1 MLTFE
6 TLLVKELQKQQ
17 SRAEFCDIVL
27 QTRDVSVPVHSC
39 VLSAF
44 SPWLCGALSAMPS
57 PRSGQ
62 RRLIEVQAV
71 EACTLLSLVSLL
83 YSGQLNE
90 DKEEV
95 LSAACKLGI
104 DIPQQVAKRPGT
116 ERNTQTECVKE
127 VAERECQTETVPSE
141 SQNPKETIES
151 VHLIGTSSWR
161 TDQGLCTYTDGS
173 DITLATLQNVQ
184 VNPENM
190 PSFQVMDVVPET
202 AIYPTASGPPCL
214 PQVYECPPSA
224 SYQQP
229 PTPLPPH
236 PYPSHSTNVETLSNE
251 GQPALGRVSEG
262 EGCVLE
268 AFARF
273 ENNIPGYINY
283 FLDTNIAQGAVQR
296 DQSQRGMRGD
306 FKTEGR
312 AMRVRRAGARGGFA
326 LKGEGLSICKREQN
340 MNRCGRVA
348 RSGWMG
354 QGGGRTGSMLNTR
367 QMFKNHER
375 LKRRRQGRGA
385 TKEEGERGRSSSR
398 GRPRQ
403 RQKGSR
409 GRLVEPVRQETAP
422 PRRGRRGRP
431 RKHPLPEPDVS
442 QNFSGISPPDQK
454 TMNPSAPSLM
464 HTAALPA
471 ANQSCLT
478 QPMDWLIDDVI
489 AQLPFI
495 PNNQNGITT
504 TATVDSNMDHP
515 RTQSSVKLADLGI
528 TQPQSE
534 GELSDIL
541 DSFLRTFEQHVSV
554 CDSDVQDGMVPN
566 ITDGTQTCGQ
576 SSQNFT
582 VHTRT
587 SNAHATSMTTTTQ
600 GSKASLSKNGPRG
613 SSARR
618 PQKPSCFWQV
628 SGVEMEKSTGQH
640 SEQRLKYGRMTRSQ
654 SRKRKLDVFEELP
667 RRDELLAKHKKKR
680 KKEQLE
686 KMRVKA
692 SLPKK
697 KKRKKTSRLHSEEK
711 CSGSTADSSCSVTSA
726 LRKVIN
732 PVSGHNVKNA
742 TQTTKILE
750 KTLDRSK
757 SSELH
762 AHTESSLVKQ
772 KQVGRPKRDT
782 TKSLLEG
789 STLKVQCITESSR
802 PKQSDTTNKSTGT
815 RPALSAFEIM
825 KKILGNQQKREEE
838 RKGEENTMWTVKK
851 QKVKE
856 SLTNA
861 QVPGA
866 EVNMT
871 ENKEKNA
878 RIRDEGHNNSR
889 INQKDEET
897 SGRMKEAANQKNILL
912 QQNLP
917 SADGGTM
924 SKGERLMEDSYSNGR
939 FETALSLNDSPLQ
952 RCSTEGLMLK
962 NTTDMPFVSH
972 ALVPTTPLEK
982 LRNTQGSVASSE
994 EDEDVDVVE
1003 VSSSLSES
1011 FPVLPITADV
1021 VLSTEEGDSDEDD
1034 EIDVISLGSN

>member
-17 SRAEFCDIVL
+17 SRAEFCDTVL
-27 QTRDVSVPVHSC
+27 QTRGVSVPVHSC

-57 PRSGQ
+57 PRNGQ

-104 DIPQQVAKRPGT
+104 DIPQQVAKRPST
-116 ERNTQTECVKE
+116 EQNTQTECMKE

-141 SQNPKETIES
+141 CQNPKETIES

-161 TDQGLCTYTDGS
+161 TDQGICTYTDGS

-202 AIYPTASGPPCL
+202 AMYPTASGPACM
-214 PQVYECPPSA
+214 PQVYE
-224 SYQQP
+224 
-229 PTPLPPH
+229 
-236 PYPSHSTNVETLSNE
+236 
-251 GQPALGRVSEG
+251 
-262 EGCVLE
+262 
-268 AFARF
+268 
-273 ENNIPGYINY
+273 I
-283 FLDTNIAQGAVQR
+283 
-296 DQSQRGMRGD
+296 
-306 FKTEGR
+306 
-312 AMRVRRAGARGGFA
+312 
-326 LKGEGLSICKREQN
+326 
-340 MNRCGRVA
+340 
-348 RSGWMG
+348 
-354 QGGGRTGSMLNTR
+354 
-367 QMFKNHER
+367 
-375 LKRRRQGRGA
+375 
-385 TKEEGERGRSSSR
+385 
-398 GRPRQ
+398 
-403 RQKGSR
+403 
-409 GRLVEPVRQETAP
+409 AP

-431 RKHPLPEPDVS
+431 RKRPLPEPDVS

-454 TMNPSAPSLM
+454 TMNPPAPSLM

-471 ANQSCLT
+471 ANQSGLA

-489 AQLPFI
+489 AQLPFM
-495 PNNQNGITT
+495 PNSQIGITN

-515 RTQSSVKLADLGI
+515 RTQSSVKLTDLGI

-541 DSFLRTFEQHVSV
+541 DSFLRTFEQHVAV

-566 ITDGTQTCGQ
+566 IIDGTQTCGQ
-576 SSQNFT
+576 SSQNYT
-582 VHTRT
+582 VHTHT
-587 SNAHATSMTTTTQ
+587 SNAHATSMNTTTK
-600 GSKASLSKNGPRG
+600 GSKASLSKNRPQG

-628 SGVEMEKSTGQH
+628 SGVEMEKSTGQQ
-640 SEQRLKYGRMTRSQ
+640 SEQKPKSGRMTRSQ
-654 SRKRKLDVFEELP
+654 SRKRKLDVIEELP
-667 RRDELLAKHKKKR
+667 RIDELLAKRKKKR

-686 KMRVKA
+686 KMKVEA

-697 KKRKKTSRLHSEEK
+697 KKRKTASRLHSEEK
-711 CSGSTADSSCSVTSA
+711 CTSSTADSSCSVTSSLMNVMNTA
-726 LRKVIN
+726 
-732 PVSGHNVKNA
+732 SGHNMKCA
-742 TQTTKILE
+742 TQSTKTLKIL
-750 KTLDRSK
+750 TDAK
-757 SSELH
+757 SSVEFH
-762 AHTESSLVKQ
+762 APKESSLVK
-772 KQVGRPKRDT
+772 K
-782 TKSLLEG
+782 
-789 STLKVQCITESSR
+789 KVQCITGSSR
-802 PKQSDTTNKSTGT
+802 PKQSATQNKSTGS
-815 RPALSAFEIM
+815 RPALSAFELM
-825 KKILGNQQKREEE
+825 QKILGNQQKREEE
-838 RKGEENTMWTVKK
+838 QKGEENRMWTVKK

-856 SLTNA
+856 RLANA
-861 QVPGA
+861 HVCGA
-866 EVNMT
+866 EVKMT

-878 RIRDEGHNNSR
+878 RIRVEGHNNSG

-897 SGRMKEAANQKNILL
+897 SGGMKEAGNQKNILL

-917 SADGGTM
+917 SANCCTM
-924 SKGERLMEDSYSNGR
+924 SKGERLMEDSYSKER
-939 FETALSLNDSPLQ
+939 FETADSLNDCPLQ
-952 RCSTEGLMLK
+952 RCSTEGLKLK

-982 LRNTQGSVASSE
+982 LGNTQGSIASSE

-1011 FPVLPITADV
+1011 FPVLPITADI
-1021 VLSTEEGDSDEDD
+1021 VLSTEEEEDSDEDD